1 MSMRRI
7 LKIRPDYLDY
17 LILVLVVIVNCQELV
32 NKVLALDWQTIIT
45 VSAVV
50 FSPLRHLLN
59 GNGREE
65 NEI

>member
-17 LILVLVVIVNCQELV
+17 LILTLVVILNCNELV
-32 NKVLALDWQTIIT
+32 QKVMSLDWQTVLTIL
-45 VSAVV
+45 AVI

-59 GNGREE
+59 GRDGV
-65 NEI
+65 

>member
-1 MSMRRI
+1 MNMRRI

-59 GNGREE
+59 GREE
-65 NEI
+65 NE